1 MIQISQKE
9 VVEFLRSHPDE
20 WFTRREII
28 EATGRAI
35 SLDQLEKMVRKG
47 LILRKLVVEE
57 VNYERIDGICV
68 TQRVKKYR
76 FAIAG

>member
-1 MIQISQKE
+1 M
-9 VVEFLRSHPDE
+9 VEFLRSHPDE

-28 EATGRAI
+28 EATGRAV
-35 SLDQLEKMVRKG
+35 SLDQLEKMVRRG
-47 LILRKLVVEE
+47 LIFRKLVVEE

-76 FAIAG
+76 FAIAR